1 MKKHLILSTILLLL
15 FISCENNKK
24 QEPKEENADT
34 FVSFNWTKP
43 NVLKQETISK
53 LKKKVESADKIIMDF
68 LLDYTEIEEEFNEI
82 LYEQNN
88 FDSLNTLISEDESH
102 RLQYALDFEQKVN
115 ANGFSITS
123 SEGMIY
129 LVKNTE
135 FLKSTTADIDDPIA
149 SEFLNLYC
157 KEIDMKCCEDAALII
172 SKQELISRIFNWGEF
187 IDKSNDLAYE
197 NYAENE
203 FNDYLRLAYTGLD
216 NTPSF
221 DWDTEIFDAELV
233 VLMNKIIT
241 QSPNSKAANEFEPFI
256 ALLTTENFA
265 KTKKVDDF
273 LQLKFE

>member
-1 MKKHLILSTILLLL
+1 ML
-15 FISCENNKK
+15 FLFVSCENTEKK
-24 QEPKEENADT
+24 ESKAENADN

-43 NVLKQETISK
+43 NILKQETITK
-53 LKKKVESADKIIMDF
+53 LNENTEPTDKIIMDF
-68 LLDYTEIEEEFNEI
+68 LLNYTEIEEEFNEI

-88 FDSLNTLISEDESH
+88 FDSLNTLISEDKSH

-129 LVKNTE
+129 LVKDTE
-135 FLKSTTADIDDPIA
+135 FLKSTTANIDDPIA
-149 SEFLNLYC
+149 IEFLNLYC

-172 SKQELISRIFNWGEF
+172 SKQELINRIFNWGEF

-221 DWDTEIFDAELV
+221 DWDTEIFNAELV
-233 VLMNKIIT
+233 VLMNDIIT
-241 QSPNSKAANEFEPFI
+241 QKPNSKAANEFKPFI
-256 ALLTTENFA
+256 ALLSTENFE
-265 KTKKVDDF
+265 KTQKVNDF